1 MKIRKAD
8 LNDLPELIRL
18 NQNDFDEIKD
28 WSSLSQK
35 EKWSIGLWWVDIELL
50 SWYFNS
56 LIRSKGG
63 IIVIEDTNQNNW
75 SIRLQYII
83 RFY

>member
-35 EKWSIGLWWVDIELL
+35 ENG
-50 SWYFNS
+50 
-56 LIRSKGG
+56 
-63 IIVIEDTNQNNW
+63 Q
-75 SIRLQYII
+75 
-83 RFY
+83 